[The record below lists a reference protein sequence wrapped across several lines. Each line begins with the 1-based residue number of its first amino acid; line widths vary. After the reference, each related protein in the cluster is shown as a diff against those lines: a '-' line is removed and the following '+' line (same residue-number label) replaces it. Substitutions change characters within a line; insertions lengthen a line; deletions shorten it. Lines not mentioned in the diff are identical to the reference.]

1 MPRHCF
7 GTRMGME
14 LTMAFITKAAPKRPT
29 KALNTNLDS
38 DTKAELEAYVEFIG
52 RPTGEVVN
60 DILVAVFEQDK
71 EFAEWKSH
79 KPTKRRGERKTNKP
93 GKVETMPGA
102 QSA

>member
-1 MPRHCF
+1 MPLHCF

-14 LTMAFITKAAPKRPT
+14 LTMAFITNAAPKTPT

-38 DTKAELEAYVEFIG
+38 ATKDELEAYVEFIG

-71 EFAEWKSH
+71 EFAEWKSQ
-79 KPTKRRGERKTNKP
+79 KPTRRRSERKTNKTNN
-93 GKVETMPGA
+93 VETSPEA

>member
-7 GTRMGME
+7 GTWRE
-14 LTMAFITKAAPKRPT
+14 EAMAFITKAAPKRPT
-29 KALNTNLDS
+29 QDLSTNLDS

>member
-1 MPRHCF
+1 
-7 GTRMGME
+7 
-14 LTMAFITKAAPKRPT
+14 MAFITKAAPKKET
-29 KALNTNLDS
+29 QGLNTNLDS

-71 EFAEWKSH
+71 EFAEWKSQ
-79 KPTKRRGERKTNKP
+79 KPTKRRGERKTNKQ
-93 GKVETMPGA
+93 GKVETMPEA

>member
-7 GTRMGME
+7 GTWRE
-14 LTMAFITKAAPKRPT
+14 EAMAFITKAAPKTPT
-29 KALNTNLDS
+29 KALNTSLDS
-38 DTKAELEAYVEFIG
+38 DMKAELEAYVEFIG